1 MPERSSGSS
10 PPSEYW
16 EQPEQVEA
24 FAGRAPDHRLTAL
37 LEAEREPS
45 ALRVLDL
52 GCAGGR
58 NTLLLAERGC
68 DVVAVDASAAM
79 VETTRRRL
87 AAMLGEEEA
96 RRRVRRGPMD
106 DLGWIETGSIDLLVA
121 LGIYHAAASRDEWD
135 RTLSESARVLA
146 KGGRLLV
153 SVFGPGT
160 DLTGEGTRPVPGEES
175 VVEGFP
181 DGRRATLVDAATL
194 DRELARFG
202 LVPITPTATVEV
214 EAPPG
219 RRVTVN
225 GLFQKATASLFA

>member
-1 MPERSSGSS
+1 MSGPPKADGS
-10 PPSEYW
+10 PQTFW
-16 EQPEQVEA
+16 EQAEQVER
-24 FAGRAPDHRLTAL
+24 FATRPPDHRLAAL
-37 LEAEREPS
+37 LEAEDEPS
-45 ALRVLDL
+45 SLAVLDL

-68 DVVAVDASAAM
+68 DVVAVDGSAAM
-79 VETTRRRL
+79 VEATRGRL

-96 RRRVRRGPMD
+96 RRRIRRGPMD
-106 DLGWIETGSIDLLVA
+106 DLDWLDAASMDLVVA

-135 RTLSESARVLA
+135 RALAASARVLA
-146 KGGRLLV
+146 PGGRLLV
-153 SVFGPGT
+153 SVFAPGT
-160 DLTGEGTRPVPGEES
+160 DLTGEGTRPVPGEEN

-202 LVPITPTATVEV
+202 LHPVTPTATVEV
-214 EAPPG
+214 ESPPG

-225 GLFQKATASLFA
+225 GLYQKATASPSA

>member
-1 MPERSSGSS
+1 M
-10 PPSEYW
+10 
-16 EQPEQVEA
+16 
-24 FAGRAPDHRLTAL
+24 FARRAPDHRLVAL
-37 LEAEREPS
+37 LEAENEPS

-68 DVVAVDASAAM
+68 DVLAIDGSDAM

-96 RRRVRRGPMD
+96 RRRVRRGRMD
-106 DLGWIETGSIDLLVA
+106 ELNWVETGSIDLLVA
-121 LGIYHAAASRDEWD
+121 LGIYHAAASRGEWD
-135 RTLSESARVLA
+135 RTLAASARVLA
-146 KGGRLLV
+146 VGGRLLV
-153 SVFGPGT
+153 AVFAPGT
-160 DLTGEGTRPVPGEES
+160 DLTGEGTRPVPGQERPGGPQ

-194 DRELARFG
+194 DRELAPYG
-202 LVPITPTATVEV
+202 LVPATPTETVEV
-214 EAPPG
+214 AAPPG

-225 GLFQKATASLFA
+225 GLYRRPTTSPCA